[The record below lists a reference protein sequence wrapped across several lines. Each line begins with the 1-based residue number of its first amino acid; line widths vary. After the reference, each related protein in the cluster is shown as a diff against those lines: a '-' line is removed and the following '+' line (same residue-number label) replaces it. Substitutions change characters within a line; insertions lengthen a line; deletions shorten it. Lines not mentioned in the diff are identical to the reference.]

1 MIPLQP
7 LLLLSSALFSLG
19 VYGMLTR
26 RNAIGLLLAVELILN
41 AAALNFV
48 AFSQAIGSVHVLFPN
63 GGHATQGSHFVGVHG
78 QAFALFIIALAA
90 CEAVVGLAIIMS
102 LVRSAKT
109 VFADEV
115 DLLKG

>member
-1 MIPLQP
+1 MSLQP
-7 LLLLSSALFSLG
+7 FLLLSHALFALG

-26 RNAIGLLLAVELILN
+26 RNAIGLLLSIELILN

-48 AFSQAIGSVHVLFPN
+48 LFGRAFTHVQA
-63 GGHATQGSHFVGVHG
+63 

-90 CEAVVGLAIIMS
+90 CEAVVGLAIIIT
-102 LVRSAKT
+102 LARSAKT
-109 VFADEV
+109 IFADEV

>member
-1 MIPLQP
+1 MSAQV
-7 LLLLSSALFSLG
+7 LLILSSALFCLG

-41 AAALNFV
+41 AAAVNFV
-48 AFSQAIGSVHVLFPN
+48 LF
-63 GGHATQGSHFVGVHG
+63 GTLAGHAHG

-90 CEAVVGLAIIMS
+90 CEAVVGLAIVLS
-102 LVRSAKT
+102 LSRNAKT
-109 VFADEV
+109 VLADDV

>member
-1 MIPLQP
+1 MNPSF
-7 LLLLSSALFSLG
+7 LLLVSHALFALG
-19 VYGMLTR
+19 VYGLLTR

-48 AFSQAIGSVHVLFPN
+48 LFGRVFAQVQA
-63 GGHATQGSHFVGVHG
+63 

-90 CEAVVGLAIIMS
+90 CEAVVGLAIVLALS
-102 LVRSAKT
+102 RHAKT
-109 VFADEV
+109 VLADHV

>member
-1 MIPLQP
+1 MIAIGPV
-7 LLLLSSALFSLG
+7 LLVSHALFCLG
-19 VYGMLTR
+19 VYGILTR

-48 AFSQAIGSVHVLFPN
+48 LFSRAF
-63 GGHATQGSHFVGVHG
+63 GHAEA

-90 CEAVVGLAIIMS
+90 CEAVVGLAIVIS
-102 LVRSAKT
+102 LSRHAGT
-109 VFADEV
+109 VLADQV

>member
-1 MIPLQP
+1 MDLRA
-7 LLLLSSALFSLG
+7 LLLVSNALFCLG

-48 AFSQAIGSVHVLFPN
+48 LFSRLLSHVH
-63 GGHATQGSHFVGVHG
+63 A

-90 CEAVVGLAIIMS
+90 CEVVVGLAIILS
-102 LVRSAKT
+102 LSRSAKT
-109 VFADEV
+109 ILADDV
-115 DLLKG
+115 NLLKG